1 MKLLTKKNGSET
13 GLGNNWISLGIAAV
27 CVAVVAVAHAQQTD
41 DDFLVDE
48 GQQSTQADDYKKARS
63 LKAQMLDNLT
73 DEELALY
80 CALTG
85 QTAAQLD
92 KEESE
97 FKKALLANPEIFEEH
112 LEDFLKKQS
121 DPKNEQELWS
131 RIYAG
136 SEIAKKRLMRGV
148 LTMRQQEEQGRNG
161 ILAENQKYYQSV
173 TNRIAELEES
183 VKSWADWEKKRPNN
197 EDYKYLRMER
207 EMLLVQE
214 RAELEA
220 YRPFWVHLDI
230 FPEDEV
236 NKKDET
242 LNNGAL
248 LKMWMDASN
257 NADRRQ
263 QAIWDGQSQEF
274 KTWKAGQ
281 EMIEVRVATL
291 TEEELDRWI
300 DMELWSLTEAGRIAL
315 DDAKFAL
322 WRASVNEDAA
332 PPAQNPGGLLLEEL
346 NPLPAPVTNTD
357 DNEETTP
364 TPAPSPGS
372 EEETNSGGS
381 LGDDASPGSDSPTVP
396 GGLE

>member
-1 MKLLTKKNGSET
+1 MKLLNNKNNPET
-13 GLGNNWISLGIAAV
+13 GLGNNWISLGIAV
-27 CVAVVAVAHAQQTD
+27 ICVAVVTYAHAQQSD
-41 DDFLVDE
+41 DDFLVDD

-63 LKAQMLDNLT
+63 IKAQMLDNLT

-97 FKKALLANPEIFEEH
+97 FKKALLANPEVFEEH

-136 SEIAKKRLMRGV
+136 SEIAKKRLMRGA

-161 ILAENQKYYQSV
+161 ILADNQKYHQSV
-173 TNRIAELEES
+173 TDSIAKRKVS
-183 VKSWADWEKKRPNN
+183 VKSWGALEKKRPKN
-197 EDYKYLRMER
+197 EDYKYGKMESELR
-207 EMLLVQE
+207 LAQQQAV
-214 RAELEA
+214 LEA
-220 YRPFWVHLDI
+220 YRPLWVHLGI
-230 FPEDEV
+230 LPEDEV
-236 NKKDET
+236 HKKDET

-291 TEEELDRWI
+291 TEEELDRWT
-300 DMELWSLTEAGRIAL
+300 DMELWSLTEAGRIAM
-315 DDAKFAL
+315 DDAKFAS
-322 WRASVNEDAA
+322 WRASVNEDAS
-332 PPAQNPGGLLLEEL
+332 PPAQNPGDLL
-346 NPLPAPVTNTD
+346 PDDTTPASVTNAD
-357 DNEETTP
+357 DNEETSP

-372 EEETNSGGS
+372 EEETNSGS
-381 LGDDASPGSDSPTVP
+381 LGDDASPGSPTVP